1 MFWRTR
7 PTPSETIVEW
17 ERKGARQAQPQAAE
31 LGRESIGRDSTL
43 RFSKNTRNAAP
54 NWRARSPNVK
64 AQNGPPNGDARQS
77 RPALCRAR
85 RWALASLDKAHKGGG
100 VTVVARQ
107 RRIREAG
114 AAQTAAKRTQ
124 TSGIRRFRTPGRTG
138 SANFNVGSGGT
149 LAAASAG

>member
-54 NWRARSPNVK
+54 NWRARPPNVK
-64 AQNGPPNGDARQS
+64 AQTRRRTATPGNRSN
-77 RPALCRAR
+77 R
-85 RWALASLDKAHKGGG
+85 RWTSANLGKTHRDG
-100 VTVVARQ
+100 VTVIARQ
-107 RRIREAG
+107 RRIREAVPEAHG
-114 AAQTAAKRTQ
+114 LGQVQRRQAAPDLDGT
-124 TSGIRRFRTPGRTG
+124 GRTLV
-138 SANFNVGSGGT
+138 SSSLKRVKAPAFVISRTSLVNT
-149 LAAASAG
+149 

>member
-54 NWRARSPNVK
+54 NWRARSPK
-64 AQNGPPNGDARQS
+64 RESAKRPPNGDARQS
-77 RPALCRAR
+77 RPALCQPGAGLWRA
-85 RWALASLDKAHKGGG
+85 WTKLIK
-100 VTVVARQ
+100 
-107 RRIREAG
+107 
-114 AAQTAAKRTQ
+114 
-124 TSGIRRFRTPGRTG
+124 
-138 SANFNVGSGGT
+138 
-149 LAAASAG
+149 AAA